1 LGEGIEIKL
10 NKKGLKMP
18 NKPNLTR
25 TNLDIKWL
33 ANKEAVDA
41 SITGA
46 KIANLAL
53 LKKSGIRVPNGFAYL
68 GSRSPEQSY
77 ELGIA
82 YASLTDMP
90 QVRPIQH
97 SKVAVRS
104 SAIGEDGESLSYA
117 GQHDTVLG
125 IHSRT
130 SLSKAIHTV
139 RGSVA
144 SDRAKAYRAANYE
157 ALPQKQMPVL
167 IQNMIDVKWMMVV
180 FTQNPVSPR
189 DKQFVLEYNAIQKGE
204 SPETLVSGETTP
216 STLMVSRRHPLS
228 ELKVD
233 GFMRSSDTSPR
244 LEPGRVL
251 ETLEMA
257 QRVEE
262 LIDHPADI
270 ECCIDQRGLLWV
282 LQARPISTIPSR
294 KVIKEVSV
302 PEEGEDQRE
311 LVTAITN
318 QGI

>member
-1 LGEGIEIKL
+1 
-10 NKKGLKMP
+10 MP
-18 NKPNLTR
+18 NKPNLYR

-33 ANKEAVDA
+33 TDRATLDA

-53 LKKSGIRVPNGFAYL
+53 LKKSGIRVPDGFAYL
-68 GSRSPEQSY
+68 SNRPPQESR
-77 ELGIA
+77 ELGMA
-82 YASLTDMP
+82 YFALTDLP

-97 SKVAVRS
+97 LAVAVRS

-117 GQHDTVLG
+117 GQHDTVLNIRG
-125 IHSRT
+125 RID
-130 SLSKAIHTV
+130 LSKAIHTV

-144 SDRAKAYRAANYE
+144 SDRAKAYRSFNYE
-157 ALPQKQMPVL
+157 EEPKQEMPVL

-189 DKQFVLEYNAIQKGE
+189 DKQFVLEYNAIQEDE

-233 GFMRSSDTSPR
+233 GFLRASETSPR
-244 LEPGRVL
+244 LEPGLVL

-270 ECCIDQRGLLWV
+270 ECCIDQSGCLWV
-282 LQARPISTIPSR
+282 LQARPISTIPKR
-294 KVIKEVSV
+294 KPVIEEVSV
-302 PEEGEDQRE
+302 QEEGEERE
-311 LVTAITN
+311 LATAITN
-318 QGI
+318 QEGG